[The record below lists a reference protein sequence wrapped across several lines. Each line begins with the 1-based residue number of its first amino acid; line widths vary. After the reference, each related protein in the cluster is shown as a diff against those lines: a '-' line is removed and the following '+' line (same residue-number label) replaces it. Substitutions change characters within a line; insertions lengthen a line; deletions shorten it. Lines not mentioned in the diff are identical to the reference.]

1 MEKSSEIC
9 TCRHLLAF
17 HPVAFPT
24 AFQSAF
30 CWSFHRLQWRK
41 RCSRVCSVPLP
52 HYQHLSSSRCSNHF
66 RYVPVGACPL
76 SSRCLGTMCV
86 HDRPTFQFEKLGVQ
100 GLWVTTHDLVS
111 RYVYPP
117 SHFHQACGVSQLHDT
132 KPEFQVDTSVI
143 TVKGSM

>member
-1 MEKSSEIC
+1 MTDSTFHSA
-9 TCRHLLAF
+9 LLAL
-17 HPVAFPT
+17 PGTLVSGISGIA
-24 AFQSAF
+24 
-30 CWSFHRLQWRK
+30 RLRDDFM
-41 RCSRVCSVPLP
+41 SRPMRPCVGLPRLVVWAVCAS
-52 HYQHLSSSRCSNHF
+52 
-66 RYVPVGACPL
+66 
-76 SSRCLGTMCV
+76 
-86 HDRPTFQFEKLGVQ
+86 HDGPTFQFEKLGVQ